1 MRLSRGVEED
11 SLIFMV
17 MNISPETSAHVNAL
31 IAKNGARATAV
42 MLVDKFLQK
51 EIGLGSSDLADT
63 STFAGGLDEIEAL
76 LTQSDFGEAFEVARD
91 TAKAM
96 IEEEGLTQDDEEV
109 DWLDRLVQRGGHLDE
124 SELRKVVRDIVKDSL
139 GE

>member
-51 EIGLGSSDLADT
+51 EIGLGSSDLSDT

-76 LTQSDFGEAFEVARD
+76 LTQNDFGEAFEVARD

-124 SELRKVVRDIVKDSL
+124 SELRRAVRGIVKDEL
-139 GE
+139 GK